1 MPEQSPFRSPLLPIM
16 LLTGVIFGLIFVA
29 IRATV
34 ALPASPVNPTA
45 TFPVHTP
52 SPALPATPTLTQTLT
67 PLPTWTIRPT
77 ASPTST
83 GTPTPTP
90 TATLHPTLTPARPLE
105 FNDQYRLREWTPERA
120 EQLVSLLN
128 DYPEARFRTA
138 AERQD
143 PRFNEAYAYPAFAY
157 REALLRF
164 PDDPAAE
171 SWKYGLAYSLARNND
186 PEAGNVYANLI
197 LEALESGKVRI
208 NSLPG
213 WFSAQERRLEL
224 NVIPVQTSSVS
235 GSSVIVQISGG
246 GGAYIWV
253 LEDSGDFTTH
263 PLISHFDFA
272 NDLQSGL
279 ATGDFTGDGT
289 PEAVIFFSQTAENS
303 LLSPPRVFQLNGTS
317 PVELNFTVSKPFDLG
332 TEFSGIW
339 QMAIND
345 NQREVLQFS
354 ARVMP
359 ACPVDITR
367 NYLWNGEAFELES
380 THYQLE
386 PEPSIVEYCE
396 ITVEH
401 AARLWGVDV
410 SAELMEAVLPYWPP
424 ERRADGR
431 LYPADARDEWLYR
444 LGVSHTLAG
453 NPEQARSYLQEAL
466 DFPSQPE
473 STWQSRI
480 RDFLNTYQT
489 EDDLYKACTQSIHC
503 DPRAALKYITA
514 QIPVERYERAHVDLR
529 AAGVALRSSG
539 LFDFNRDGE
548 QERWLVV
555 RHREDQN
562 LELWILARDTENI
575 HALFVGDAES
585 AQPNFRYSDQVE
597 EPPIVQLQLGEGFK
611 LEHVPGSNE
620 PFLSYHIVE
629 FVPTTFTRDAL
640 EEAIEDLFSGQ
651 DPAGVLR
658 DLENLQESQR
668 FNCLNFR
675 ICDRFYYMLGLAY
688 ELDGRERE
696 AIDTYIKLWW
706 ENRDSPFTV
715 MARLKLEQL
724 IRNTPVPTQ
733 RTGTPGGYPPPV
745 STPTTGYP
753 LPEPTPTTGYPLP

>member
-1 MPEQSPFRSPLLPIM
+1 MPEQSPFRNPLLPII
-16 LLTGVIFGLIFVA
+16 LLIGVIFGLIFVA
-29 IRATV
+29 IRATG

-90 TATLHPTLTPARPLE
+90 TATLYPTLTPARPLE
-105 FNDQYRLREWTPERA
+105 FNDLYRLREWTPERA

-128 DYPEARFRTA
+128 DYPAARFRTT
-138 AERQD
+138 EQRQD

-164 PDDPAAE
+164 PEDPAAK
-171 SWKYGLAYSLARNND
+171 SWEYGLAYSLARNND
-186 PEAGNVYANLI
+186 PEAGSLYANLI
-197 LEALESGKVRI
+197 LEALESGEARI
-208 NSLPG
+208 NNLPG
-213 WFSAQERRLEL
+213 WFSSQERRIEL
-224 NVIPVQTSSVS
+224 RVFPIQNSFIT
-235 GSSVIVQISGG
+235 GNSVIVQISGG
-246 GGAYIWV
+246 GSAYIWV
-253 LEDSGDFTTH
+253 LEDSGNFTTH
-263 PLISHFDFA
+263 LLTSRFDFA
-272 NDLQSGL
+272 NDLQSGST
-279 ATGDFTGDGT
+279 TGDFTGDGT

-317 PVELNFTVSKPFDLG
+317 PVELSFANSKPFDLG
-332 TEFSGIW
+332 TEFSGLW
-339 QMAIND
+339 QMATNE
-345 NQREVLQFS
+345 NQVNELQFS

-367 NYLWNGEAFELES
+367 NYIWNGEAFELES
-380 THYQLE
+380 TQFQLA

-444 LGVSHTLAG
+444 LGVSHALAG
-453 NPEQARSYLQEAL
+453 NTVQARNYLQEAL

-473 STWQSRI
+473 SVWQSRI
-480 RDFLNTYQT
+480 RDFLEIYQT
-489 EDDLYKACTQSIHC
+489 EDDLYKACIQSVHC
-503 DPRAALKYITA
+503 DPRAALKYITGR
-514 QIPVERYERAHVDLR
+514 IPVERYERAHVDLR
-529 AAGVALRSSG
+529 TAGVSLRSSG
-539 LFDFNRDGE
+539 WFDFDRDGE
-548 QERWLVV
+548 LERWLVV

-562 LELWILARDTENI
+562 LELWILSKDAENI

-585 AQPNFRYSDQVE
+585 AQPNFRYSDQMGD
-597 EPPIVQLQLGEGFK
+597 PPIVQLQLGEGFK

-620 PFLSYHIVE
+620 PFLTHHTVE
-629 FVPTTFTRDAL
+629 FVPTTYTRDAL
-640 EEAIEDLFSGQ
+640 EVAIEDLFSGQ
-651 DPAGVLR
+651 DPAGVAR
-658 DLENLQESQR
+658 NLENLQESDR

-675 ICDRFYYMLGLAY
+675 ICDRFYYTLGLAY
-688 ELDGRERE
+688 ELNGRERE
-696 AIDTYIKLWW
+696 AIDTYIQLWW

-724 IRNTPVPTQ
+724 VRITPVPTQ

-753 LPEPTPTTGYPLP
+753 PPEPTPTTGYPLP

>member
-1 MPEQSPFRSPLLPIM
+1 
-16 LLTGVIFGLIFVA
+16 
-29 IRATV
+29 
-34 ALPASPVNPTA
+34 
-45 TFPVHTP
+45 
-52 SPALPATPTLTQTLT
+52 
-67 PLPTWTIRPT
+67 
-77 ASPTST
+77 
-83 GTPTPTP
+83 
-90 TATLHPTLTPARPLE
+90 LTPARPLE

-120 EQLVSLLN
+120 EQLVTLLS
-128 DYPEARFRTA
+128 DYPAARFRTTE
-138 AERQD
+138 ERQD

-164 PDDPAAE
+164 PEDPAVE

-186 PEAGNVYANLI
+186 PEAGSLYANLI
-197 LEALESGKVRI
+197 LEALESGEARI
-208 NSLPG
+208 NNLPG

-224 NVIPVQTSSVS
+224 KVFPIQTSSVS
-235 GSSVIVQISGG
+235 GNSVIVQISGG
-246 GGAYIWV
+246 GSAYIWV
-253 LEDSGDFTTH
+253 LEDAGDFRTH
-263 PLISHFDFA
+263 PLATHFDFA
-272 NDLQSGL
+272 SDLQSGL
-279 ATGDFTGDGT
+279 TTGDFTGDGS

-303 LLSPPRVFQLNGTS
+303 LLSPPRVFQLDETP
-317 PVELNFTVSKPFDLG
+317 PVELSFADSKPFDLG

-339 QMAIND
+339 QMATND
-345 NQREVLQFS
+345 NQVDLLQFN

-367 NYLWNGEAFELES
+367 SYVWNGEAFELES
-380 THYQLE
+380 THFQLE

-444 LGVSHTLAG
+444 LGVSHALAG
-453 NPEQARSYLQEAL
+453 NTEQARSYLQEVL

-473 STWQSRI
+473 SNWQSRI
-480 RDFLNTYQT
+480 EDFLEIYQT
-489 EDDLYKACTQSIHC
+489 EDNLYKACTQSVHC
-503 DPRAALKYITA
+503 DPRAALKYLITR
-514 QIPVERYERAHVDLR
+514 IPVERYERAHVDLR
-529 AAGVALRSSG
+529 TAGVALRSSG
-539 LFDFNRDGE
+539 LFDFDRDGE
-548 QERWLVV
+548 LERWLIVQ
-555 RHREDQN
+555 HREDQN

-585 AQPNFRYSDQVE
+585 AQPNFRYSDQAT

-611 LEHVPGSNE
+611 LENVPGSGE
-620 PFLSYHIVE
+620 PFLSHHTVE
-629 FVPTTFTRDAL
+629 FVPTTYTRDAL

-651 DPAGVLR
+651 DPAEVLR
-658 DLENLQESQR
+658 DLENLQESER

-675 ICDRFYYMLGLAY
+675 ICDRFYYTLGLAY
-688 ELDGRERE
+688 ELEGRERE
-696 AIDTYIKLWW
+696 AIDTYIQLWW

-724 IRNTPVPTQ
+724 TRITPVPTQ

-753 LPEPTPTTGYPLP
+753 PPEPTPTTGYPLP